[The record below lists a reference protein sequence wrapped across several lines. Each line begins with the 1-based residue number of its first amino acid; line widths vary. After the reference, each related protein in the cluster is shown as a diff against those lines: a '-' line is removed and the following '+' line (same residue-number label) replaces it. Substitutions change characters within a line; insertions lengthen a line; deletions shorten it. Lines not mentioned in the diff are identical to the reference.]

1 MAAKG
6 QPKSGGR
13 QKGQPNRKTQEL
25 IDRAEEMGLDIFEEM
40 LKSLQ
45 MEQDNKARFDMAK
58 EIAQYLYPKRKA
70 LEVTGEAGE
79 AISIVIKD
87 FSRK

>member
-1 MAAKG
+1 
-6 QPKSGGR
+6 
-13 QKGQPNRKTQEL
+13 
-25 IDRAEEMGLDIFEEM
+25 MGLDIFEEM